1 MISTIVACIGF
12 ATVIFTAGFII
23 GMKVAGENTN
33 GK

>member
-12 ATVIFTAGFII
+12 AVVVFTAGFMI
-23 GMKVAGENTN
+23 GIKVGDTN

>member
-23 GMKVAGENTN
+23 GMKVADGGTN

>member
-12 ATVIFTAGFII
+12 AVVVFTAGFMI
-23 GMKVAGENTN
+23 GIKVGDNNTN